1 MGSSADSSPI
11 GTGRGAA
18 ITVKDIARAADVSP
32 MTVSRVLSGGKN
44 VRPALREHVEQV
56 IAQVGYHRNENA
68 RSLRPGHRS
77 GLIGV
82 MITNISNPYYAGVV
96 QGIERVV
103 AATGRRI
110 LVGTTN
116 EDAEL
121 ERQLLSDFLGRQVE
135 GLVVVPVGQDAERF
149 RPERLHGVPL
159 VLASRTVEGVAA
171 DSVLIDDVHGAQQ
184 AAETMLDEGHRRI
197 AFLGNKET
205 VSTGQRRLV
214 GFRSA
219 LDARGVPLADDLVV
233 FGLQDA
239 EAAESATRDLLERPD
254 APTAVFAANNRISI
268 GAIRAIRAAQLAG
281 GAPVRLFAF
290 DSFDLVDMAPIPLS
304 VIDHDPE
311 ELGRVSAEMLLSR
324 LDGRSD
330 GERADA
336 RDEDHGDDRGD
347 RPDDVGDPAT
357 GPRLVELPVRVVH
370 H

>member
-1 MGSSADSSPI
+1 MASTGGPVPI

-18 ITVKDIARAADVSP
+18 ITVKDIARAAEVSP

-44 VRPALREHVEQV
+44 VRPELREHVERV
-56 IAQVGYHRNENA
+56 IAEVGYHRNENA

-96 QGIERVV
+96 QGIEQVV
-103 AATGRRI
+103 ATTGRRI

-116 EDAEL
+116 EDADL

-135 GLVVVPVGQDAERF
+135 GLVVVPVGQDPDRF

-159 VLASRTVEGVAA
+159 VLASRTVDGIPA
-171 DSVLIDDVHGAQQ
+171 DSVLIDDVHGAR
-184 AAETMLDEGHRRI
+184 AATAMMLDEGHRRI
-197 AFLGNKET
+197 AFLGNKVS

-214 GFRSA
+214 GFRDA
-219 LDARGVPLADDLVV
+219 LADHGVPIDDDLVV

-239 EAAESATRDLLERPD
+239 AAAEAATRTLLERAD
-254 APTAVFAANNRISI
+254 APTAVFAANNRISV
-268 GAIRAIRAAQLAG
+268 GAIRAISQHAERTG
-281 GAPVRLFAF
+281 TPPTRLFAF
-290 DSFDLVDMAPIPLS
+290 DSFDFADMAPIPLS

-311 ELGRVSAEMLLSR
+311 ELGRVSARMLLGR
-324 LDGRSD
+324 LDGD
-330 GERADA
+330 GEGRDGDGADDA
-336 RDEDHGDDRGD
+336 A
-347 RPDDVGDPAT
+347 PAA
-357 GPRLVELPVRVVH
+357 PRLVELPVHLVH

>member
-1 MGSSADSSPI
+1 MYTGVMASAARPGSI

-44 VRPALREHVEQV
+44 VRPALREHVERV
-56 IAQVGYHRNENA
+56 IAEVGYHRNENA

-96 QGIERVV
+96 QGIEQVV

-116 EDAEL
+116 EDADL

-135 GLVVVPVGQDAERF
+135 GLVVVPVGQEPDRF
-149 RPERLHGVPL
+149 LPERLHGVPL
-159 VLASRTVEGVAA
+159 VLASRTVEGVPA
-171 DSVLIDDVHGAQQ
+171 DAVLIDDVNGARE
-184 AAETMLDEGHRRI
+184 ATAMMLDEGHRRI
-197 AFLGNKET
+197 AFLGNKAT

-214 GFRSA
+214 GFRTALADHGIA
-219 LDARGVPLADDLVV
+219 LDDDLVV

-239 EAAESATRDLLERPD
+239 AAAEVATRAFLERTDP
-254 APTAVFAANNRISI
+254 PTALFAANNRISV
-268 GAIRAIRAAQLAG
+268 GAIRAISQHAARAGAG
-281 GAPVRLFAF
+281 PIPRLFAF
-290 DSFDLVDMAPIPLS
+290 DSFDFADMAPIPLS

-311 ELGRVSAEMLLSR
+311 DLGRVSARMLLAR
-324 LDGRSD
+324 LDGS
-330 GERADA
+330 A
-336 RDEDHGDDRGD
+336 EDDT
-347 RPDDVGDPAT
+347 PQ
-357 GPRLVELPVRVVH
+357 LVELPVHLVH